1 MCFWSS
7 PSAKAKV
14 AKTDIVCWKV
24 FARDLIKNQIIIHPV
39 YMSNYT
45 YKLGEVQPIENLEK
59 DDIDDSIR
67 NGYHS
72 YRTLGHAGGWSAGRH
87 HIRECVI
94 PKGATYYSN
103 RDGEYVSSTI
113 IVK

>member
-24 FARDLIKNQIIIHPV
+24 FADDLIKNQIIIHPV

-45 YKLGEVQPIENLEK
+45 YKVGKIQPVIKLMKGLNNEISK
-59 DDIDDSIR
+59 
-67 NGYHS
+67 GYHS

-103 RDGEYVSSTI
+103 REGEYVSSTI